1 MSDER
6 FIATVEKMKVQEV
19 ADVLRTLGFRID
31 SVLRLGIIIGALNG
45 MGMDRIRKVNGVKNV
60 EREKRNHAL

>member
-1 MSDER
+1 MSNER

-19 ADVLRTLGFRID
+19 ADALRTLGFRID

-45 MGMDRIRKVNGVKNV
+45 MGMDRIRKVNGVKTV
-60 EREKRNHAL
+60 EREKSNHAI